1 MRIANSAPPNK
12 YGAYPFSIDS
22 VNSIRD
28 IDIYADNYSNDI
40 LTKAC
45 KDVLLRSMNAHNPYR
60 YGETGR
66 LVSIL
71 DEDSHGNKLQH
82 IDEIYNGSY
91 GSVSIDTKYSA
102 IVAKRG
108 TADLVFVHNHP
119 NNSSFSGQDLEH
131 LYKDIFLH
139 GIIAVGNRHNV
150 FIVTKNGSTKNMY
163 KYIQS
168 YAKAHAKSPDEIK
181 KYKDIAAHYIL
192 EHPDKFNIEYHKF
205 NQYKIFL

>member
-28 IDIYADNYSNDI
+28 IDIYVDNYSNDI
-40 LTKAC
+40 LTRAC
-45 KDVLLRSMNAHNPYR
+45 KDVLIHSMNMHNQYR
-60 YGETGR
+60 YGEIGK

-71 DEDSHGNKLQH
+71 DEDSNGNKLQH

-131 LYKDIFLH
+131 LYKDRFLH

-168 YAKAHAKSPDEIK
+168 YAKAHAKSPNEIK

-192 EHPDKFNIEYHKF
+192 EHPDKFNIEYHKM
-205 NQYKIFL
+205 KRRSLK